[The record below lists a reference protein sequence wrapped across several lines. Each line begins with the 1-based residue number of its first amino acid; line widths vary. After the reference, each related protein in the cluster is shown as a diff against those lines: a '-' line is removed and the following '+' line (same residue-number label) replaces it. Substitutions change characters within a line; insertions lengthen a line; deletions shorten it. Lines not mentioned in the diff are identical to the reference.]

1 MSSASPTSTGV
12 AAAATS
18 AVAGSARS
26 RGFTIFLKFWTLGV
40 ILSSIAYGIAFTLFA
55 ASLYLLKK
63 TSTGKR
69 KKIHYALGA
78 YITLMFTLSTIS
90 IVSGISTNL
99 TAITTQTVPRNLSI
113 GASPDAVVIVLAN
126 WASDGFL
133 LWRASVLYEG
143 VSKMKRQL
151 VYGLIIF
158 MVISQFV
165 TGTMYLVSNFVKRMQ
180 KHERPIFVA
189 FASTTL
195 FVNWVITGL
204 VVIRLLVFRSK
215 VRKTLGN
222 VYGSPYTGIISM
234 CVESA
239 ALVILFATIF
249 LTLNLLKL
257 NPFSFSRAFLVHIY
271 VIAPLLIIYRVAQGK
286 AFITNTT
293 SFYSQNGENS
303 QTRSGGA
310 IRFNSHAH
318 TTTAVSTQPSTRIE
332 VNVTQDEVKKADNLG
347 YYDDMEMG
355 TRNIVHVPIRADSKS
370 HDSYHE
376 DTKDAR

>member
-1 MSSASPTSTGV
+1 MRVLKCPPSLYLPFRPRKMSSASPTFTGV

-133 LWRASVLYEG
+133 VSALERMSALQVLIHDAY
-143 VSKMKRQL
+143 S
-151 VYGLIIF
+151 YG
-158 MVISQFV
+158 
-165 TGTMYLVSNFVKRMQ
+165 
-180 KHERPIFVA
+180 ERP
-189 FASTTL
+189 
-195 FVNWVITGL
+195 
-204 VVIRLLVFRSK
+204 
-215 VRKTLGN
+215 
-222 VYGSPYTGIISM
+222 
-234 CVESA
+234 
-239 ALVILFATIF
+239 
-249 LTLNLLKL
+249 
-257 NPFSFSRAFLVHIY
+257 SFTKE
-271 VIAPLLIIYRVAQGK
+271 YR
-286 AFITNTT
+286 
-293 SFYSQNGENS
+293 
-303 QTRSGGA
+303 R
-310 IRFNSHAH
+310 
-318 TTTAVSTQPSTRIE
+318 
-332 VNVTQDEVKKADNLG
+332 
-347 YYDDMEMG
+347 
-355 TRNIVHVPIRADSKS
+355 
-370 HDSYHE
+370 
-376 DTKDAR
+376 

>member
-1 MSSASPTSTGV
+1 MSSASPTTT
-12 AAAATS
+12 AITAAATT
-18 AVAGSARS
+18 AVAGGARS
-26 RGFTIFLKFWTLGV
+26 RGFQIFLKFWTLGV

-55 ASLYLLKK
+55 ACLYLLKK
-63 TSTGKR
+63 TSAGSRKR
-69 KKIHYALGA
+69 VHYALAA
-78 YITLMFTLSTIS
+78 YITLMFALSTIS

-99 TAITTQTVPRNLSI
+99 TAITSQTIPRSLSL
-113 GASPDAVVIVLAN
+113 GGSSPDAVVIVLAN

-143 VSKMKRQL
+143 VTKSRRQA
-151 VYGLIIF
+151 VYALIIF
-158 MVISQFV
+158 MLISQF
-165 TGTMYLVSNFVKRMQ
+165 TSGTLYLCSNFVKRMQ

-310 IRFNSHAH
+310 IRFNTHHPH
-318 TTTAVSTQPSTRIE
+318 TTTGVSTQATRIE
-332 VNVTQDEVKKADNLG
+332 VNVTHDEVKKADNLT

-355 TRNIVHVPIRADSKS
+355 TRK
-370 HDSYHE
+370 DSYHV
-376 DTKDAR
+376 DSKDAARAY